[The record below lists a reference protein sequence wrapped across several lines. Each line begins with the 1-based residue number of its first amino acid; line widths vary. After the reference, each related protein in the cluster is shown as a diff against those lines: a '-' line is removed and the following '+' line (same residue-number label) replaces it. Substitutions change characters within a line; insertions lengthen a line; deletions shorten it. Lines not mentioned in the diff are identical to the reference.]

1 MERTLKQLSDS
12 EAYAPALR
20 PHFAVADGIAVVFA
34 PYAEVVVHDLATESI
49 AHIANPISRRAPGD
63 PSQLEDIEFD
73 VSQDLV
79 GPYVKTNWDG
89 RRLKCISIVLTDQEK
104 AIGLFCINVD
114 VSQFDQIRIALDG
127 FLGTKPRTDDV
138 QALFVHDWHE
148 RINEFIAHW
157 CSENDVRIAD
167 IDRPARRQLILA
179 LKESG
184 ALEQRRAPAYI
195 ARILSVSRATIY
207 NELAAIKQ
215 EQS

>member
-1 MERTLKQLSDS
+1 M
-12 EAYAPALR
+12 
-20 PHFAVADGIAVVFA
+20 
-34 PYAEVVVHDLATESI
+34 HDLATESV
-49 AHIANPISRRAPGD
+49 AHIANSISRRTPGD

-73 VSQDLV
+73 VSQALV
-79 GPYVKTNWDG
+79 GPYEKTNWDG

-114 VSQFDQIRIALDG
+114 ISQFDQIRIALDG
-127 FLGTKPRTDDV
+127 FLGAKPRTDDV

-148 RINEFIAHW
+148 RINEFVARW
-157 CSENDVRIAD
+157 CSENDVRIAE
-167 IDRPARRQLILA
+167 IDRPTRRKLILA

-207 NELAAIKQ
+207 NELTAIKQ
-215 EQS
+215 EQN

>member
-1 MERTLKQLSDS
+1 MKQLSDAD
-12 EAYAPALR
+12 AYTPALR
-20 PHFAVADGIAVVFA
+20 SHFAVADGIAAVFA
-34 PYAEVVVHDLATESI
+34 PYAEIVVHDLATECI

-79 GPYVKTNWDG
+79 GPYEKTNWDG
-89 RRLKCISIVLTDQEK
+89 RRLKCISIVLTDQQK

-114 VSQFDQIRIALDG
+114 ISQFEQMRIVLDG
-127 FLGTKPRTDDV
+127 FLGAKPRTDDV
-138 QALFVHDWHE
+138 KALFVHDWHE
-148 RINEFIAHW
+148 RINEFVARW
-157 CSENDVRIAD
+157 CNENDVRVAD